1 MSSLELFTIKVG
13 SYLGGYCVGKI
24 RRIIVGIVSI
34 IYLILFLMKIDI
46 PKNVFLILI
55 GIISI
60 SQVIDEWNMY
70 KETGKKIHLIIP
82 ICLLV
87 AIIFLVLYLL
97 F

>member
-1 MSSLELFTIKVG
+1 M
-13 SYLGGYCVGKI
+13 GKI

-46 PKNVFLILI
+46 PKNIFLILI
-55 GIISI
+55 GIIII
-60 SQVIDEWNMY
+60 SQVIDEWKRY

-82 ICLLV
+82 IFFLL
-87 AIIFLVLYLL
+87 AIIFLVVFLL